1 MTLRS
6 RSVLKKIS
14 IDRSIMLNTREKL
27 REQLEASQASERSR
41 KTTWPNWAS
50 PKQRLKKIKSTV
62 RARLSQR
69 WWRRRQHS
77 CSRQS
82 WRNRCSSD
90 GMRLGLNKAK
100 TLSSSKYSRNWT
112 WSTGRV
118 KRWSK
123 RARSNA
129 ESPMIKTWGTRCRP
143 SKTVSMRAT
152 CTSIES
158 TLPILRT
165 CKRNFMTKS
174 CRRNRLWLW
183 KLPVRSS

>member
-1 MTLRS
+1 MTLKS
-6 RSVLKKIS
+6 RNVLKKTS
-14 IDRSIMLNTREKL
+14 IDRSIMLNTNKKL
-27 REQLEASQASERSR
+27 REQLEVSQASERSR
-41 KTTWPNWAS
+41 KTTWLNWAS

-62 RARLSQR
+62 RTKLSQR
-69 WWRRRQHS
+69 WWKRRQHS

-90 GMRLGLNKAK
+90 GMRLKLNKAK
-100 TLSSSKYSRNWT
+100 TLSNSKYSRNWT
-112 WSTGRV
+112 RSTGKV

-129 ESPMIKTWGTRCRP
+129 ESPMTKTWGTRCRP

-158 TLPILRT
+158 ISPILRT
-165 CKRNFMTKS
+165 CKRNLRTKS

-183 KLPVRSS
+183 GLLVRSN